1 MSTPIERAL
10 QREKIMEQ
18 LVEFAV
24 PCTSGQI
31 VERLAVNGVTMP
43 KWLVNRRLLELLR
56 DYRVNRYRK
65 WSTYMWYVNQI
76 RKVR

>member
-18 LVEFAV
+18 LVEMAV